1 MSNKINE
8 ENNNMSNKANK
19 ITDEQN
25 NKLKNLEKKLDPNI
39 KKEDLDFV
47 KTPGYLSKKRIVIN
61 PQTKDNKSFMDAITL
76 SLFCKSIG
84 KNNTRP
90 NNIRKFSDTINWED
104 INFPLTCEDYEQFE
118 KNNKDMKLNVLELN
132 DNQVY
137 DYVYRSK
144 HDKRKN
150 EVNLLLL
157 KKKH

>member
-1 MSNKINE
+1 MSNKVNE

>member
-90 NNIRKFSDTINWED
+90 NNVRKFSDTINWED